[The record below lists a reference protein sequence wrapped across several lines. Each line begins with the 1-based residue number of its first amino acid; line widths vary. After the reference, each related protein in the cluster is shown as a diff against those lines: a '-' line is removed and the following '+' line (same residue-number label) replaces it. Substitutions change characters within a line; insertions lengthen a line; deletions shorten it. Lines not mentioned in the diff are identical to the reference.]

1 MALHEL
7 HPFSD
12 WEIAQ
17 VPQKR
22 GVYILFQ
29 VESPIHADGAE
40 NLRKGIVGAKEK
52 FPRATHFAV
61 ETLSSNA
68 RAFSQ
73 RVRKLKKEMKL
84 VRIRAFLGSA
94 R

>member
-1 MALHEL
+1 MPIHEL
-7 HPFSD
+7 HPFSEP
-12 WEIAQ
+12 EIAR

-22 GVYILFQ
+22 GVYVLFQ
-29 VESPIHADGAE
+29 VENPIHADGAE
-40 NLRKGIVGAKEK
+40 NLRKGVLRGKEK

-73 RVRKLKKEMKL
+73 RVRKLREEMKL
-84 VRIRAFLGSA
+84 VRTVTFTGS
-94 R
+94 RR

>member
-1 MALHEL
+1 MPLHEL

-12 WEIAQ
+12 SEIAQ

-22 GVYILFQ
+22 GVYVLFQ
-29 VESPIHADGAE
+29 VENPIYADGAQ
-40 NLRKGIVGAKEK
+40 NLRKGVLRGKEQ

-61 ETLSSNA
+61 ETLSTNA

-73 RVRKLKKEMKL
+73 RVRKLRQEMKL
-84 VRIRAFLGSA
+84 VRTAAFLGSA